1 MMVLGGIVS
10 RCFSD
15 FDLAGF
21 GRACVLC
28 AQRESVP
35 SVDLSEKGYR

>member
-28 AQRESVP
+28 AQRESERV
-35 SVDLSEKGYR
+35 SSEVLT